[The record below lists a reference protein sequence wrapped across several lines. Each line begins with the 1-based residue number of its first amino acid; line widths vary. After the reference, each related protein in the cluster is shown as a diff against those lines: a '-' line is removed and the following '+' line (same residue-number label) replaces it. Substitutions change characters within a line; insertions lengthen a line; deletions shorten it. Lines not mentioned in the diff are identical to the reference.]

1 LALLIMA
8 LLFINSFKG
17 VNMHDIEKQLEIIWN
32 ALHSYREDCIPES
45 DPSYNEE
52 WEDICLAMAVIRE
65 DLGLCDEVDK

>member
-1 LALLIMA
+1 MRLEIS
-8 LLFINSFKG
+8 IFKNLQLG
-17 VNMHDIEKQLEIIWN
+17 VNNMHDIEKQLEIIWD